1 MSKVILVVDDQPSL
15 RQMLRFALS
24 LNGLQ
29 VLEAENGLDAF
40 DKLAVHHVDMLIV
53 DWQMPKMD
61 GLQFVRSLRTL
72 DAYADM
78 PIVMVSCRDDLHG
91 EGTKRVSCS
100 VVTWLKKPFT
110 ITEIQHVVQCALG
123 LSPRRDEARV
133 GQAGRGCF

>member
-78 PIVMVSCRDDLHG
+78 PIVMVSCRDDLQARAEAH
-91 EGTKRVSCS
+91 ELS
-100 VVTWLKKPFT
+100 VVTWLKKPFK
-110 ITEIQHVVQCALG
+110 IKEIQHVVQCALG

-133 GQAGRGCF
+133 GQAGHGCF